1 MKATEVGMS
10 RFSLSLSL
18 FTRYLE
24 TLPVFWKSISIHVI
38 SDLLVIPPASH
49 ITEKK
54 KKNHIEFNKRNNMN
68 SLKESYLS
76 SKGNYLRKRKQKRE
90 GTTLVDTTG

>member
-10 RFSLSLSL
+10 RFSLSLFL

-24 TLPVFWKSISIHVI
+24 NLPVFWKSISIHVI
-38 SDLLVIPPASH
+38 SDLLVIPPESH

-54 KKNHIEFNKRNNMN
+54 KSH
-68 SLKESYLS
+68 
-76 SKGNYLRKRKQKRE
+76 
-90 GTTLVDTTG
+90 

>member
-10 RFSLSLSL
+10 RFSLSLFL

-24 TLPVFWKSISIHVI
+24 NLPVFWKSISIHVI
-38 SDLLVIPPASH
+38 SDLLVIPPESH
-49 ITEKK
+49 ITEK
-54 KKNHIEFNKRNNMN
+54 KKNHIEFNNRNNMN

-76 SKGNYLRKRKQKRE
+76 SKRNYLRKRKQKRE

>member
-49 ITEKK
+49 ITGKK
-54 KKNHIEFNKRNNMN
+54 KKKKKITL
-68 SLKESYLS
+68 SLT
-76 SKGNYLRKRKQKRE
+76 RE
-90 GTTLVDTTG
+90 II